1 MLLRR
6 VSEHVKAQNWTA
18 VGLDFLVVIIGILI
32 AFQITSWNEN
42 RQAREKLER
51 VEEVLQGDLFLTYL
65 SAKERISIGPCRQQA
80 LLSTSERLLEP
91 GGPWAGLPREGDTS
105 IYPTA
110 LLNLLR
116 SPYRPWGSRVWN
128 AELGQ
133 GTFNLMEDGRR
144 DLIDSIMRQ
153 SGLAQDLQS
162 EIYALQGRLKVL
174 AVSTDIPKSD
184 RLRYYDML
192 GELDDRSALLE
203 VLSGQIVS
211 SIDSVGIDASAEDVS
226 AFPNRL
232 SDQNEYAARVYGDCY
247 IPITTPLL
255 DDWVKEGAAP

>member
-65 SAKERISIGPCRQQA
+65 SAKERISVAPCRKQA
-80 LLSTSERLLEP
+80 LQSISVRLLEP
-91 GGPWAGLPREGDTS
+91 GGPWTGLAREGEAS
-105 IYPTA
+105 VYPTA
-110 LLNLLR
+110 LPNLLR
-116 SPYRPWGSRVWN
+116 SPHRPWGSRIWN
-128 AELGQ
+128 AELEQ
-133 GTFNLMEDGRR
+133 GTFNQMEDRRR

-153 SGLAQDLQS
+153 AELAQDLQL
-162 EIYALQGRLKVL
+162 EIYALQGRFKVL
-174 AVSTDIPKSD
+174 AVSTDIPASD

-203 VLSGQIVS
+203 VFSGQI
-211 SIDSVGIDASAEDVS
+211 ITRIEMVGIDASAEDVS
-226 AFPNRL
+226 AFPNAI
-232 SDQNEYAARVYGDCY
+232 SAQNEYGARVYGDCY
-247 IPITTPLL
+247 IPITSPML
-255 DDWVKEGAAP
+255 DEWMKAAAP